1 MDPVETF
8 LRGVFA
14 RLQADEAQID
24 EEWGPEEGFTEQL
37 AHDAGVLETI
47 AMLLA
52 EAVKP
57 YHILDPIQFKNLVAS
72 LRNERL
78 KGA

>member
-24 EEWGPEEGFTEQL
+24 DEWGPEDGFREAL
-37 AHDAGVLETI
+37 ANDAPILETI
-47 AMLLA
+47 AALLA
-52 EAVKP
+52 DAAKP
-57 YHILDPIQFKNLVAS
+57 HQALDPIQFRNLVAS
-72 LRNERL
+72 LRNKRL
-78 KGA
+78 KGD